1 MKRKFINY
9 LVIWAA
15 LVTLF
20 NVIIFII
27 PSTIAGESKYTA
39 SFWVGYV
46 FIKLSFVGQL
56 AVTWYTMK
64 DGADQKVFYN
74 FPLTYI
80 SYVSVF
86 VMLLVGILTMLVPGF
101 PAWVGIIL
109 CLMILVFSVVALAL
123 AHSVIDK
130 VEKTEHKTKSKTYFI
145 NSLRVALDA
154 LLTCSENAEI
164 RTEIKKASD
173 VAHYS
178 DPVSHEDLLPLESKI
193 SSHMNGLREAVDK
206 EDIESIRKSVNSI
219 CTLLNDRN
227 AKCKLLK

>member
-9 LVIWAA
+9 VVIWAA
-15 LVTLF
+15 LVILF

-46 FIKLSFVGQL
+46 FIKLSFAGQL

-64 DGADQKVFYN
+64 DESDQKAFYN

-80 SYVSVF
+80 SYISVF
-86 VMLLVGILTMLVPGF
+86 AMLLVGILTMLVPGF
-101 PAWVGIIL
+101 PAWIGIIL
-109 CLMILVFSVVALAL
+109 CLTILVFSVVALAL
-123 AHSVIDK
+123 AHTAIDK
-130 VEKTEHKTKSKTYFI
+130 VEKTEHKIKGKTHFI
-145 NSLRVALDA
+145 NSLRVDLDA
-154 LLTCSENAEI
+154 LLIYTENAEI

-173 VAHYS
+173 AAHYS

-193 SSHMNGLREAVDK
+193 LSHTNGLREAVNK
-206 EDIESIRKSVNSI
+206 EDIESIRESVNSI
-219 CTLLNDRN
+219 CILLNDRN